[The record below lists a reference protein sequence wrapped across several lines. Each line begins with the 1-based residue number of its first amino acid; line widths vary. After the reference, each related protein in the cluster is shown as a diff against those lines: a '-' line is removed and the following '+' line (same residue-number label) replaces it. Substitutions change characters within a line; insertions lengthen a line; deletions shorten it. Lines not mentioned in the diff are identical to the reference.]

1 MPRLKKEAQKNQK
14 VTEKVKIQSSLI
26 NSEKMINGKK
36 SSTSSDKMGKNGKTN
51 EKNGR
56 ESFNR
61 SESNLDIP
69 NGKDKKLKDSNMNI
83 PKEREEL
90 NREKKKY
97 NNQRKSMISY
107 NRRKKVENSARL
119 SQTREMEN
127 KLLISKRAF
136 AKLVHEI
143 TETLFPEQGFS
154 FSLRGIS
161 ALHVASE
168 DYLIGLF
175 EDSYLC
181 ALHAKRVTLMKKDMT
196 LARRLRGD
204 LMKYD

>member
-1 MPRLKKEAQKNQK
+1 MQQLKKANQKNK
-14 VTEKVKIQSSLI
+14 KLTEKVKIQSSL

-36 SSTSSDKMGKNGKTN
+36 SSTSSNSLSKNGNIN
-51 EKNGR
+51 EKNGK
-56 ESFNR
+56 ESD
-61 SESNLDIP
+61 SKSKSNLDIQ
-69 NGKDKKLKDSNMNI
+69 NGKDKNLKDSNMNKL
-83 PKEREEL
+83 KEREEL
-90 NREKKKY
+90 NREKKEY
-97 NNQRKSMISY
+97 NNQRKSMKSY

-127 KLLISKRAF
+127 KLLISKKAF

-143 TETLFPEQGFS
+143 TETLFPGQGFK

-168 DYLIGLF
+168 SYLISLF

-204 LMKYD
+204 LIKYS

>member
-14 VTEKVKIQSSLI
+14 VTEKVKIQSSL

-36 SSTSSDKMGKNGKTN
+36 TSTSADNMSNKDKIK
-51 EKNGR
+51 EQNGR
-56 ESFNR
+56 ESDNR
-61 SESNLDIP
+61 SKSNLDIQ
-69 NGKDKKLKDSNMNI
+69 NGKDKNLKDSNMNKL
-83 PKEREEL
+83 KERKEL
-90 NREKKKY
+90 NREKKEY

-119 SQTREMEN
+119 SQTKEMES
-127 KLLISKRAF
+127 KLIISKRAF

-143 TETLFPEQGFS
+143 TETLFPEQGFR

-204 LMKYD
+204 LMKYG

>member
-1 MPRLKKEAQKNQK
+1 MQRLKKGTQKNIK
-14 VTEKVKIQSSLI
+14 VTEKVKIQSSL

-36 SSTSSDKMGKNGKTN
+36 SSTSADNMSKKGNAK

-56 ESFNR
+56 ESV
-61 SESNLDIP
+61 SSSKSNLDIQ
-69 NGKDKKLKDSNMNI
+69 NGKDKKVKDSNMNI
-83 PKEREEL
+83 LKEREEL

-119 SQTREMEN
+119 SQTKEMEN
-127 KLLISKRAF
+127 KLLISKKAF

-143 TETLFPEQGFS
+143 TETLFPEQGFR

-204 LMKYD
+204 LMKYG

>member
-14 VTEKVKIQSSLI
+14 VTEKVKIQSSL
-26 NSEKMINGKK
+26 NSEKMINGQK
-36 SSTSSDKMGKNGKTN
+36 SSTSSDKMDKNGKTK

-56 ESFNR
+56 ESLNK
-61 SESNLDIP
+61 SESNLDIQ
-69 NGKDKKLKDSNMNI
+69 NGKDKKLKDSNINI

-127 KLLISKRAF
+127 KLQISKRAF

-204 LMKYD
+204 LMKFS

>member
-26 NSEKMINGKK
+26 NSEKMI
-36 SSTSSDKMGKNGKTN
+36 N

-90 NREKKKY
+90 NKEKKKY

>member
-36 SSTSSDKMGKNGKTN
+36 SSTSSDKIGKNGKTK

-56 ESFNR
+56 ESVNR

-69 NGKDKKLKDSNMNI
+69 NGKDKNLKDSNINI

-204 LMKYD
+204 LMKYG

>member
-1 MPRLKKEAQKNQK
+1 MQQLPKGAQKNK
-14 VTEKVKIQSSLI
+14 KETEKVKIQSSLY
-26 NSEKMINGKK
+26 SENNINGKK
-36 SSTSSDKMGKNGKTN
+36 SSTSADNMSKKCKAK

-56 ESFNR
+56 ESA
-61 SESNLDIP
+61 SSSKSNLDIQ
-69 NGKDKKLKDSNMNI
+69 NGKDKNLKDPNMNI
-83 PKEREEL
+83 LKEREEL

-119 SQTREMEN
+119 SQTREMES
-127 KLLISKRAF
+127 KLLISKKAF
-136 AKLVHEI
+136 AKLVQEI
-143 TETLFPEQGFS
+143 TETMFPEQGFR

-204 LMKYD
+204 LMKYG